1 MTGALRL
8 YESLGF
14 VTTRTSVSW
23 SVDRPPLSEPRA

>member
-1 MTGALRL
+1 VTGALRL

-23 SVDRPPLSEPRA
+23 SLTLPPLPEPPA